1 MTPYEAWA
9 PYMAAFQNAHG
20 LNVFRSDQ
28 VQVARSPV
36 DQHQR
41 TAPVYR
47 SSTPDV
53 VRRITVYLAVGEGD
67 VQIGNRALKSLSH
80 IGDGLIFKC
89 FTGDLV
95 NRPDYFGFVLG
106 SVADHNNVLDG
117 VRFIPKNDING
128 GAVVNTD
135 FLGFVPQIGNNQCA
149 TGFI

>member
-1 MTPYEAWA
+1 MYKALVCCRA
-9 PYMAAFQNAHG
+9 GMGSSMLLKIKA
-20 LNVFRSDQ
+20 DQ
-28 VQVARSPV
+28 VINENNFPIKTEHGNLDS
-36 DQHQR
+36 
-41 TAPVYR
+41 
-47 SSTPDV
+47 
-53 VRRITVYLAVGEGD
+53 IVG
-67 VQIGNRALKSLSH
+67 
-80 IGDGLIFKC
+80 